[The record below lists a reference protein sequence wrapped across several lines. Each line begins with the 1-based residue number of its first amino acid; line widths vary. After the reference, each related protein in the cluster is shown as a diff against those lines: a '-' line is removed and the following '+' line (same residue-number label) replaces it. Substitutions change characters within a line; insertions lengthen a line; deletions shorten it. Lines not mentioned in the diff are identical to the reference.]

1 MTAGLTVQSPI
12 NWFERLENGTKRE
25 VQVTVA
31 RQRVVWAFRVL
42 GEDAWEEKTQPS
54 AEHWDDLLQKMKD
67 RYQRRRAT
75 ELDMVLVTRLHKQ
88 AQDLARTRASIPRPD
103 QSR

>member
-1 MTAGLTVQSPI
+1 MQNPI

-25 VQVTVA
+25 VRVTVA

-42 GEDAWEEKTQPS
+42 GVDDWEEQTQPS
-54 AEHWDDLLQKMKD
+54 AELWDDLLQKMKD

-75 ELDMVLVTRLHKQ
+75 ALEIVLVTRLHKQ
-88 AQDLARTRASIPRPD
+88 AGDLARTRATIPRPD
-103 QSR
+103 PSR